1 MVAITGME
9 RTVKTATRA
18 CVALALGLANAT
30 AATPTLARTAAPSA
44 TVRTVAIDAAATT
57 GPIDPFW
64 DLSVGSDFPGTLIR
78 PDSQAQLQVASDELG
93 FRYIRFHD
101 IFHDTLG
108 TVKDVDGKIVYDW
121 SGIDRLYDALL
132 ARNIRPFVELGWT
145 PAAMRTSDL
154 QLFYW
159 KGNTSHPQAD
169 KWRDLVH
176 AFVTHLRQRYGAAE
190 VRRWYFELWNEPN
203 LDGFWEGADRDAYFA
218 LYGDTARTIKAIDPA
233 LRVGGPA
240 TAGAAWVPEF
250 LSYAQANGLPVDFVA
265 THSYGVEGGFLDEEG
280 KQDTKLSARPDAV
293 ISDVLD
299 VRAQIEA
306 SAYPG
311 IPLFFTEWST
321 SYTPRDFVHDSY
333 ISAPYILSRLKGTQ
347 GAVEGMSYWAYTD
360 LFEEPGPPPTPF
372 HGGFGLMNKDGIR
385 KPAWFTYKYLH
396 ALRGDALDVSDAQ
409 TFAAREGKR
418 VAAVIWDW
426 QQPEQ
431 TLSNK
436 PFYTRLVPATKSR
449 TVDLRLT
456 NLQPGTYRLQ
466 MHRTGYRHNDPLS
479 AYIDM
484 GMPERLNADQQA
496 LLEAETADRPES
508 DRVVSVAR
516 DGTLSVPIAMR
527 SNDIALVTLEPY
539 TN

>member
-1 MVAITGME
+1 MKSAISAGM
-9 RTVKTATRA
+9 
-18 CVALALGLANAT
+18 ALVLGGTSLAAS
-30 AATPTLARTAAPSA
+30 AAPDSA
-44 TVRTVAIDAAATT
+44 VRHITIDAAKTT
-57 GPIDPFW
+57 GPMDRFATQ
-64 DLSVGSDFPGTLIR
+64 SVGSDFPGTLIR
-78 PDSQAQLQVASDELG
+78 PDSQAQLQTVSDELG

-108 TVKDVDGKIVYDW
+108 TVQEVDGKIVYDW
-121 SGIDRLYDALL
+121 TGIDRLYDALL
-132 ARNIRPFVELGWT
+132 AKNIRPFIELGWT
-145 PAAMRTSDL
+145 PAVMRTSDL

-159 KGNTSHPQAD
+159 KGNTSHPQPD

-176 AFVTHLRQRYGAAE
+176 AFVTHLRERYGAAE

-203 LDGFWEGADRDAYFA
+203 LDGFWENADRDAYFG
-218 LYGDTARTIKAIDPA
+218 LYADTARTIKAIDPA

-280 KQDTKLSARPDAV
+280 KQDTKLSQKPDAV

-347 GAVEGMSYWAYTD
+347 GAVQGMSYWAYTD

-385 KPAWFTYKYLH
+385 KPAWFTYKYLN
-396 ALRGDALDVSDAQ
+396 ALRGDAIAVKDTQSFV
-409 TFAAREGKR
+409 ARDGQN

-431 TLSNK
+431 KVSNK
-436 PFYTRLVPATKSR
+436 PFFTRLVPTAKSR
-449 TVDLRLT
+449 PVELHFDHLR
-456 NLQPGTYRLQ
+456 PGTYHLQ
-466 MHRTGYRHNDPLS
+466 VHRTGYRRNDPLS
-479 AYIDM
+479 LYIDM
-484 GMPERLNADQQA
+484 GMPAALDADEMAQMQ
-496 LLEAETADRPES
+496 AETADRPES
-508 DRVVSVAR
+508 DRVVSVAQ
-516 DGTLSVPIAMR
+516 DGTLDLSLPMR
-527 SNDIALVTLEPY
+527 RNDVTLVTLAPA